1 MQSFYGMS
9 MGIEVDWQIV
19 DEDVE
24 RPEPAERPLPPIKP
38 RRRRWR
44 WRWVALALALVLSMA
59 GFAAYYQWTL
69 RTRLNQVIEPVRAM
83 AHLEVQAIDANDRV
97 SFVALQDPD
106 DAAWQ
111 AVQGE
116 RFGRL
121 ERVGLP
127 ELGWQA
133 TGVQPRLGSVTLEPG
148 GARLDVTYQFS
159 VTQPLPGGPASVT
172 LIVPQFYRQS
182 ASGWVRARPGADYWG
197 AWRTLAGRR
206 FAMGYTQRDAS
217 VLEPIIPRM
226 DKLLEKVC
234 SRLPCP
240 PQPIFANFDDSPDA
254 ISHLSD
260 LPTFIGNSG
269 FILEMVSPHSFG
281 LPADAASR
289 DELYRAIETRVIQ
302 TLVYEAS
309 GQRLNGRDWSSQE
322 IVRWELSRA
331 GLAGPLTPTRAL
343 LADTWQPLSVISL
356 RFKPAG
362 PDTDLDAVMLPLA
375 LAFVEQRVGPGTVS
389 RMLPAL
395 GASATFGEAITMLGI
410 NPHELEPDW
419 QRYLRQQAGLPA
431 IEPPAPSGEL
441 ALWCERGVSN
451 RLASTIWYVRAD
463 GTGLTDLTA
472 VGEQAWPPQWS
483 PDGKRL
489 AYAQGGAE
497 SASVVMMDANTH
509 QQRTVAN
516 ATRLRGAPL
525 IGWLPDGRLQI
536 SDGDEVHLIDLDAGT
551 HVVITG
557 TRQIWSPDGTR
568 LVNLTTPYP
577 IPTIWVADANGRDA
591 HQVASGYEPVWS
603 PDGGRLAFLGGF
615 PTDPFDLEGGQFHAR
630 EIQIIDL
637 GSDSVTTLVRGD
649 DLIRWL
655 TDDKDQVGL
664 MSNLAWSP
672 DGSLLAVAISWSNGS
687 GILVVSAETGVV
699 RAHWQ
704 WPWTRAWFPNWS
716 WSSDSRHLAMWV
728 APDSSPQGMAGILDV
743 QTGGFVTLPGR
754 GFGWSPDGKWL
765 ALTQEPSGLLLVA
778 PGLAGVRWL
787 DTPSCFN
794 VAWRPKR

>member
-1 MQSFYGMS
+1 MS
-9 MGIEVDWQIV
+9 IEVDWQIV
-19 DEDVE
+19 EEDAE
-24 RPEPAERPLPPIKP
+24 RPELAEQPVPPVK
-38 RRRRWR
+38 RRRRLPHTGS
-44 WRWVALALALVLSMA
+44 VVLVMLLVVGVA
-59 GFAAYYQWTL
+59 GFAVYYQWTL
-69 RTRLNQVIEPVRAM
+69 RTRLHQVTEPVRAV
-83 AHLEVQAIDANDRV
+83 ARLEAQAVAANDRV
-97 SFVALQDPD
+97 SFLALQDPD
-106 DAAWQ
+106 DAAWR
-111 AVQGE
+111 AAQGE
-116 RFGRL
+116 HFGRL

-127 ELGWQA
+127 EVGWQA
-133 TGVQPRLGSVTLEPG
+133 IGAQPSPGNISLQPGGVQ
-148 GARLDVTYQFS
+148 LDVTYRFS
-159 VTQPLPGGPASVT
+159 VTLPLPGGPVSVT
-172 LIVPQFYRQS
+172 LQVPQFYKNT

-206 FAMGYTQRDAS
+206 FAMGYTQRDAAL
-217 VLEPIIPRM
+217 LEPIIPRM
-226 DKLLEKVC
+226 DKLLDEAC

-240 PQPIFANFDDSPDA
+240 PQPIFAIFDDSPDA

-260 LPTFIGNSG
+260 LPTFNGNSG
-269 FILEMVSPHSFG
+269 FILELVSPHLFG
-281 LPADAASR
+281 LPVDAASR

-309 GQRLNGRDWSSQE
+309 GQQLNGKDWSSQE
-322 IVRWELSRA
+322 IMRWELSRA
-331 GLAGPLTPTRAL
+331 GLAGPLTLTKAL

-375 LAFVEQRVGPGTVS
+375 LAFVEQRVGSGAVS

-395 GASATFGEAITMLGI
+395 GTSATFGEAITTLGI
-410 NPHELEPDW
+410 KPQELESDW

-441 ALWCERGVSN
+441 ALWCARGESD
-451 RLASTIWYVRAD
+451 RPASTIWYVHAD

-472 VGEQAWPPQWS
+472 VRQQAWPPQWS

-497 SASVVMMDANTH
+497 SASVVVMDADTRR
-509 QQRTVAN
+509 QRTVAG

-525 IGWLPDGRLQI
+525 VGWLPDGRLQI
-536 SDGDEVHLIDLDAGT
+536 SDGDEAHLVDLDTGT

-591 HQVASGYEPVWS
+591 RQVASGYEPVWS
-603 PDGGRLAFLGGF
+603 PDGGRLAFFGGF

-637 GSDSVTTLVRGD
+637 GSDSVTTLVRGE

-655 TDDKDQVGL
+655 TNDEDQVGL

-672 DGSLLAVAISWSNGS
+672 DGSLLTVAISWSNGS

>member
-1 MQSFYGMS
+1 MS
-9 MGIEVDWQIV
+9 IEVDWQIV
-19 DEDVE
+19 DEDAE
-24 RPEPAERPLPPIKP
+24 RPEPAESRPPTIKP
-38 RRRRWR
+38 RRRLPLKWSA
-44 WRWVALALALVLSMA
+44 VLALTLVLSVA
-59 GFAAYYQWTL
+59 GFAAYYQWTY
-69 RTRLNQVIEPVRAM
+69 RTRLSQVTEPVQEVAR
-83 AHLEVQAIDANDRV
+83 LEAQAITVNDRA
-97 SFVALQDPD
+97 SFLALQDPD
-106 DAAWQ
+106 DPAWRE
-111 AVQGE
+111 AQGE
-116 RFGRL
+116 HFGRL
-121 ERVGLP
+121 GRVGLP
-127 ELGWQA
+127 EFGWEA
-133 TGVQPRLGSVTLEPG
+133 MGVEPQMGPVVLEPD
-148 GARLDVTYQFS
+148 GARLDMKYRFS
-159 VTQPLPGGPASVT
+159 VTQPMPGGPANVT
-172 LIVPQFYRQS
+172 LLAPQYYKPTP
-182 ASGWVRARPGADYWG
+182 SGWVRARPGANYWG
-197 AWRTLAGRR
+197 SWRTQSGKR
-206 FAMGYTQRDAS
+206 FAMAYFARDAQ
-217 VLEPIIPRM
+217 VLDGLIPRM
-226 DKLLEKVC
+226 DEMLERVC
-234 SRLPCP
+234 GPLPCP
-240 PQPIFANFDDSPDA
+240 PQPIFAIFDNSPGA
-254 ISHLSD
+254 LSHLSD
-260 LPTFIGNSG
+260 LPTFVGNSG
-269 FILEMVSPHSFG
+269 FVLTLASPHLFG

-309 GQRLNGRDWSSQE
+309 GRQLSGKDWSSQE
-322 IVRWELSRA
+322 IMQWELSRA
-331 GLAGPLTPTRAL
+331 GLAGPLTLTKAL

-375 LAFVEQRVGPGTVS
+375 LAFVEKRVGPGTVS

-395 GASATFGEAITMLGI
+395 GMSATFGEAITMLGI

-419 QRYLRQQAGLPA
+419 QRYLRQRAGLPA

-441 ALWCERGVSN
+441 ALWCERGVSD

-497 SASVVMMDANTH
+497 SARVVVMDGATH
-509 QQRTVAN
+509 WQRTVAGE
-516 ATRLRGAPL
+516 TPL
-525 IGWLPDGRLQI
+525 KGVPLVGWLPDGRLQI
-536 SDGDEVHLIDLDAGT
+536 SAVDEVHLVDLDTGT
-551 HVVITG
+551 NVVITG

-591 HQVASGYEPVWS
+591 RQVASGYEPVWS

-637 GSDSVTTLVRGD
+637 SSDFVTTLVRGD
-649 DLIRWL
+649 DLMRWL

-664 MSNLAWSP
+664 MSDLAWSP

-687 GILVVSAETGVV
+687 GILVVSTETGVV